1 MRKRLNRAAALA
13 WIGLIGLMFASCA
26 STSYIGINYN
36 LPPAAST
43 LAGKTIYVQATDNR
57 SPAAILAPS
66 AKEDF
71 EHFTGLFS
79 LSVGQA
85 EGKPVLVGAYD
96 VPALFQAA
104 FARRLQELGAAVAK
118 TKDGAVP
125 VNIAI
130 DEFVLERQGRR
141 YLARLSYSAS
151 LAHPNGKSVTKT
163 VSGSAERM
171 KITGKRDMEKLLGE
185 IFTDMVNRLDVA
197 DLLRQSGY

>member
-1 MRKRLNRAAALA
+1 MRKSLNRTAALA
-13 WIGLIGLMFASCA
+13 WIGLIGLVFASCA
-26 STSYIGINYN
+26 STSYIGLNYD
-36 LPPAAST
+36 LPSAARS
-43 LAGKTIYVQATDNR
+43 LEGKTLFVQATDKR
-57 SPAAILAPS
+57 ATSETLAPS

-79 LSVGQA
+79 LSVGKA
-85 EGKPVLVGAYD
+85 DKKPTLVGAYD

-104 FARRLQELGAAVAK
+104 FARRLEALGAVVTK
-118 TKDGAVP
+118 TEDGAVP
-125 VNIAI
+125 VHINI
-130 DEFVLERQGRR
+130 DEFVLEREGRR

-151 LAHPNGKSVTKT
+151 LIHPNGKSVTKT

-197 DLLRQSGY
+197 DLLRESGY